1 MGIVRVE
8 GRIICKSEDEA
19 ALVREMMPEHVR
31 LTREEPGN
39 IHFDATQGDDPMVWH
54 LSESFESAEAF
65 AAHQARTKN
74 SDWGRASGAIERDI
88 TVREDGDGEKA

>member
-31 LTREEPGN
+31 LTREEPGARSLG
-39 IHFDATQGDDPMVWH
+39 ATV
-54 LSESFESAEAF
+54 S
-65 AAHQARTKN
+65 
-74 SDWGRASGAIERDI
+74 
-88 TVREDGDGEKA
+88 